1 VTRRDPAA
9 TDWAKRVFR
18 NTYTRSGRRIVL
30 AGWSI
35 KIQHQGRRHTFS
47 LPGRSRKLAAL
58 EAKAIYDTIRAEGWD
73 AALGNRPRRGRPAEV
88 YPRSDVRYW
97 KERLLLRR
105 YRFAPSGE
113 TGQDLA
119 VRIDHAGTGYFFPLG
134 TSNAASAA
142 AKAHAIYWTAVKR
155 GWDVVCSSHTRELI
169 VGFEWSSNPV
179 MWTYTTIHTLV
190 ARRAAAASDGNRAD
204 LRRVMVVESDVGVR
218 RALAWCLNQ
227 QPGIFCVTCDS
238 AESFAHDFAVHRPHM
253 VMLNRNLAGRLGFN
267 SPGQIAVL
275 HQSVP
280 GLTYSTCVDGDQLF
294 VSTPGGSEG
303 YLLKRVKP
311 ARLLEPILNEAG
323 LPKFSTSDLQ
333 ERVKAYFKTL
343 LPTRSDHDPSAL
355 ARLTR
360 REREVLDLLSKGCV
374 DKEIAQ
380 ALGISA
386 WTVHDHI
393 KNIFDRL
400 RVRTRTEA
408 VVRYLEK

>member
-1 VTRRDPAA
+1 
-9 TDWAKRVFR
+9 
-18 NTYTRSGRRIVL
+18 VL
-30 AGWSI
+30 RGWSV
-35 KIQHQGRRHTFS
+35 KIQYQGRRHTFS
-47 LPGRSRKLAAL
+47 LSGKTRNEAAA
-58 EAKAIYDTIRAEGWD
+58 EAGAIYDTIRAEGWD
-73 AALGNRPRRGRPAEV
+73 AALNNRPRRSRSGEIF
-88 YPRSDVRYW
+88 PRTDVRYW
-97 KERLLLRR
+97 KERLLIRR

-113 TGQDLA
+113 TESDLA
-119 VRIDHAGTGYFFPLG
+119 VRIDHAGTAYFFPLG
-134 TSNAASAA
+134 TSNAGVAA
-142 AKAHAIYWTAVKR
+142 ARAHAIYWAVVKQ
-155 GWDVVCSSHTRELI
+155 GWDTVCRSHSRELI

-190 ARRAAAASDGNRAD
+190 ARRAVAEPARQRHPAEM
-204 LRRVMVVESDVGVR
+204 RRVLLVESDLGIR
-218 RALAWCLNQ
+218 RALLWCLDQ
-227 QPGIFCVTCDS
+227 QAGLACLASESV
-238 AESFAHDFAVHRPHM
+238 ESFAGDFARHKPHL
-253 VMLNRNLAGRLGFN
+253 VMLNRNLAGRLGFS
-267 SPGQIAVL
+267 SPGQIAIL
-275 HQSVP
+275 QPNVP
-280 GLTYSTCVDGDQLF
+280 GLTYSTCVDGDHLF

-311 ARLLEPILNEAG
+311 TRLLEPILDEAG
-323 LPKFSTSDLQ
+323 QPKFSAADLP

>member
-1 VTRRDPAA
+1 MH
-9 TDWAKRVFR
+9 
-18 NTYTRSGRRIVL
+18 S
-30 AGWSI
+30 
-35 KIQHQGRRHTFS
+35 
-47 LPGRSRKLAAL
+47 
-58 EAKAIYDTIRAEGWD
+58 
-73 AALGNRPRRGRPAEV
+73 
-88 YPRSDVRYW
+88 
-97 KERLLLRR
+97 
-105 YRFAPSGE
+105 
-113 TGQDLA
+113 
-119 VRIDHAGTGYFFPLG
+119 
-134 TSNAASAA
+134 
-142 AKAHAIYWTAVKR
+142 
-155 GWDVVCSSHTRELI
+155 RELI

-190 ARRAAAASDGNRAD
+190 GGRASAVPGSQRNRAD
-204 LRRVMVVESDVGVR
+204 TRRVLVVESDAGIR
-218 RALAWCLNQ
+218 RALSWCLDQ
-227 QPGIFCVTCDS
+227 QAGIFCVTCGS
-238 AESFAHDFAVHRPHM
+238 AELFARDFALHKPHM
-253 VMLNRNLAGRLGFN
+253 VMLNRNLAGRLGFA
-267 SPGQIAVL
+267 SPGQVALL
-275 HQSVP
+275 HQNVP
-280 GLTYSTCVDGDQLF
+280 GLTYSTCVDGDHLF

-311 ARLLEPILNEAG
+311 TRLLEPVLNEAG
-323 LPKFSTSDLQ
+323 QPKFSTSDLQ